1 MIVTFA
7 SERGRRRLTSGGTPI
22 LLQGMGARFIVWAGI
37 LAATV
42 LASAAGA
49 AEEKRRNIYNWS
61 DYIADN
67 TVPDFEKSTGIRVN
81 YDVYDSNEVLEAK
94 LLAGHSGYDLVV
106 PSAMPYLARQIQA
119 GIYLKLDKS
128 QLKNYANL
136 DPQILAAAANADP
149 GNEYGVPYMWGTDG
163 LGYNPAK
170 VKAALGPGAPVDSW
184 KLLFDPDNARKLQ
197 SCGISILDSAQDVF
211 PAALVY
217 LGRDPQSRDPADL
230 EAAAKAVD
238 AIRPYVRKF
247 NSSEYINDL
256 ANGDVCLAFG
266 YSGDVV
272 QAKARAA
279 EAKNGV
285 DIAYAIPKEGAM
297 LWIDMMAI
305 PKDAPHPGN
314 ALAFIDD
321 VLRPETAA
329 AISNAVAYANPNL
342 EATALVAAKLRN
354 DPGIYPP
361 ASVRARLFFD
371 KPATADYERAR
382 TRAWTR
388 VKTGE

>member
-1 MIVTFA
+1 MSA
-7 SERGRRRLTSGGTPI
+7 RLT
-22 LLQGMGARFIVWAGI
+22 AKVWAGVWAWI
-37 LAATV
+37 LAATI
-42 LASAAGA
+42 LAAVANA
-49 AEEKRRNIYNWS
+49 AEEKRLNIYNWS

-67 TVPDFEKSTGIRVN
+67 TGPDFEMAAGIKVN

-94 LLAGHSGYDLVV
+94 LLAGNSGYDLVV
-106 PSAMPYLARQIQA
+106 PSAMPYLARQIAA

-128 QLKNYANL
+128 RLKNYANL

-149 GNEYGVPYMWGTDG
+149 GNQYGVPYMWGTDG
-163 LGYNPAK
+163 LGYNQAK
-170 VKAALGPGAPVDSW
+170 VKAALGADAPVDSW
-184 KLLFDPDNARKLQ
+184 KLLFDPANAKKLQ
-197 SCGISILDSAQDVF
+197 SCGISLLDSAQDVF

-217 LGRDPQSRDPADL
+217 LGRNPLSRDPADL
-230 EAAAKAVD
+230 AAAAKAVD

-256 ANGDVCLAFG
+256 ANGDICLAFG

-272 QAKARAA
+272 QAKARAT

-285 DIAYAIPKEGAM
+285 DVAYAIPKEGAM

-314 ALAFIDD
+314 ALAFIDY

-342 EATALVAAKLRN
+342 KATSLVDAKLRN

-371 KPATADYERAR
+371 KPATPDFERAR

-388 VKTGE
+388 VKTDE

>member
-1 MIVTFA
+1 MSA
-7 SERGRRRLTSGGTPI
+7 RLI
-22 LLQGMGARFIVWAGI
+22 AKIGAGV
-37 LAATV
+37 LAAIILTAV
-42 LASAAGA
+42 ACA
-49 AEEKRRNIYNWS
+49 AEEKRLNIYNWS
-61 DYIADN
+61 DYIADI
-67 TVPDFEKSTGIRVN
+67 TVPDFENATGIKVN
-81 YDVYDSNEVLEAK
+81 YDVYDSNETLEAK
-94 LLAGHSGYDLVV
+94 LLAGNSGYDLVV
-106 PSAMPYLARQIQA
+106 PSAMPYLARQIAA

-149 GNEYGVPYMWGTDG
+149 GNQYGVPYMWGTDG
-163 LGYNPAK
+163 LGYNKAK
-170 VKAALGPGAPVDSW
+170 VKAALGANAPVDSW
-184 KLLFDPDNARKLQ
+184 TLLFDPANAKKLQ
-197 SCGISILDSAQDVF
+197 SCGISLLDSAQDVF

-217 LGRDPQSRDPADL
+217 LGRNPLSRDPADL
-230 EAAAKAVD
+230 AAAAKAVD

-256 ANGDVCLAFG
+256 ANGDICLAFG

-272 QAKARAA
+272 QAKARAT

-285 DIAYAIPKEGAM
+285 DVAYAIPKEGAM

-314 ALAFIDD
+314 ALAFIDY

-342 EATALVAAKLRN
+342 KATSLVDAKLRN

-371 KPATADYERAR
+371 KPATPDFERAR